1 MNKKD
6 KKEAA
11 FYRMTVSE
19 AQLNLIHEAMEE
31 YFRLRMGQETDFCND
46 LAEMGRDLSPNNP
59 NHKEAFDRYII
70 RRNHMQEIMRAFFRI
85 AFEPEGYKEKT
96 EKMLIAEDI
105 WDVIRVAT
113 GRSRW
118 GTHLHTGPEPSM
130 LIEKVGAEKE

>member
-1 MNKKD
+1 MK
-6 KKEAA
+6 KKEERK
-11 FYRMTVSE
+11 FYRLTVSE
-19 AQLNLIHEAMEE
+19 AQLDLIMETMEE
-31 YFRLRMGQETDFCND
+31 YFRLRMGQDMDFCDD
-46 LAEMGRDLSPNNP
+46 LASMGREIYNEE
-59 NHKEAFDRYII
+59 NHRAFDSFIS
-70 RRNHMQEIMRAFFRI
+70 RRDHMREIMKCLFRV
-85 AFEPEGYKEKT
+85 AFEPSGYPKEKT